1 MKSRQGGFHI
11 SLSGIRGQLVDD
23 IGLLAA
29 SDVSG
34 ECLWISRCDEFI
46 TLIYKLIECFALFH
60 YRLDGV
66 YAGFLPHLVDSLLSL
81 EYEFGAL

>member
-23 IGLLAA
+23 ICLAG
-29 SDVSG
+29 DVFR

-46 TLIYKLIECFALFH
+46 TLIYKLIECLALFQN
-60 YRLDGV
+60 RLDGV

-81 EYEFGAL
+81 GYEFGAL